1 MDAWTLISD
10 IVQQSQPPG
19 TGDTPLQGITGWDS
33 LKMVKMVL
41 RLEELL
47 DRELSEDELEV
58 LQTGGDVTALL
69 RWRETIRFTARMH
82 ANGVTQRGIW
92 QAYPSSRRLHFW

>member
-1 MDAWTLISD
+1 MDAWTLIAD
-10 IVQQSQPPG
+10 IVQQSLPPG

-47 DRELSEDELEV
+47 DRELSEDELEG
-58 LQTGGDVTALL
+58 LQTVGDVTALMKV
-69 RWRETIRFTARMH
+69 A
-82 ANGVTQRGIW
+82 
-92 QAYPSSRRLHFW
+92 